1 MMTSILPL
9 LGFFEENRAMK
20 ASKLIKFWLMITA
33 FWGVFIFG
41 YSIGK
46 DGSLSSYYLYFW
58 LLTSFT
64 IFIIC
69 WLTILLMRSY
79 RRQAST

>member
-1 MMTSILPL
+1 
-9 LGFFEENRAMK
+9 MK
-20 ASKLIKFWLMITA
+20 VSKLIKLWFMITA

-41 YSIGK
+41 YSVGK

-58 LLTSFT
+58 LMTSFT

-69 WLTILLMRSY
+69 LLTILLVRSY
-79 RRQAST
+79 RRQVIT